1 MPKVPAQLAMNSPVP
16 SPADLA
22 AQVERALQE
31 DIGSGDLTAALIPPA
46 RTGRASV
53 ITRESAI
60 LCGVPYV
67 NAVFA
72 RLDATVRVDWQV
84 AESDPVGAGQL
95 LFTVAGP
102 ARALLTGRRTA
113 LNFLPM
119 LSATP

>member
-1 MPKVPAQLAMNSPVP
+1 MPLAMKSPVP
-16 SPADLA
+16 CPKDLA

-31 DIGSGDLTAALIPPA
+31 DIGSGDLTAALIPAA

-72 RLDATVRVDWQV
+72 QLDATVRVDWQV
-84 AESDPVGAGQL
+84 AEGDRGQ
-95 LFTVAGP
+95 P
-102 ARALLTGRRTA
+102 
-113 LNFLPM
+113 
-119 LSATP
+119 